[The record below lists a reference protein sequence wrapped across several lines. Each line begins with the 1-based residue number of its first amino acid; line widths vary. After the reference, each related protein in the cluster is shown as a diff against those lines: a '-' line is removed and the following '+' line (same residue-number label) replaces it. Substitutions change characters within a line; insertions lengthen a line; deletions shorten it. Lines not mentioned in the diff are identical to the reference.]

1 VFKRACN
8 EGGISIAIIT
18 AYYVCTSLIFL
29 TDHYV
34 RLLETKDR
42 EYERMMSVGNEK
54 QM

>member
-1 VFKRACN
+1 MLPCVMKAV
-8 EGGISIAIIT
+8 ATIT
-18 AYYVCTSLIFL
+18 AYYICTSLIFL

-42 EYERMMSVGNEK
+42 VREGKMSVGNEK